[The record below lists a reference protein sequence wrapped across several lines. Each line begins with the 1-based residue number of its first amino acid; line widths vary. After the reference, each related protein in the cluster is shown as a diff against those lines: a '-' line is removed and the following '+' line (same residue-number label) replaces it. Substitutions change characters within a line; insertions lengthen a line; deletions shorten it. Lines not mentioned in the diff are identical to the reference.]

1 MLSEKNHIDKTLN
14 LVKTQLESLSKIS
27 FDTVQITNHD
37 DNGKAT
43 VLKPID
49 THTLNSQSLQKS
61 HRKKA
66 YLFESL
72 VSYHSRAYLSDRTRS
87 LKDDAIHLILAQ
99 YLRDAA
105 LHTLIREQG
114 GAYGGGANYDRETGV
129 FRTFSYR
136 DPRLMET
143 YEDFDRGLTM
153 IADGSRLSEDLLFGA
168 LLGCIS
174 AIDKPLTPLTET
186 LQSLRL
192 TLLGESLEEKSIIR
206 SHLLDVTLDD
216 LRSAA
221 RSLLEGEQADVSIS
235 GITHA

>member
-1 MLSEKNHIDKTLN
+1 MPFHTVRITDQNNIGEDIALEALSTHI
-14 LVKTQLESLSKIS
+14 
-27 FDTVQITNHD
+27 
-37 DNGKAT
+37 
-43 VLKPID
+43 LKSPSI
-49 THTLNSQSLQKS
+49 QKS

-72 VSYHSRAYLSDRTRS
+72 VSYHSRAYLSNRTRS
-87 LKDDAIHLILAQ
+87 LKDDAIHLMLAQ

-114 GAYGGGANYDRETGV
+114 GAYGGGASYDRETGV

-143 YEDFDRGLTM
+143 YEDFDRGLIM
-153 IADGSRLSEDLLFGA
+153 IADGSKLMEDLLFGA

-174 AIDKPLTPLTET
+174 QIDKPLTPLSET

-206 SHLLDVTLDD
+206 AHLLDVTLDD

-221 RSLLEGEQADVSIS
+221 RSLLEGERADVSIS